1 MMEGAT
7 DRRTA
12 VVKRCELDARFWGEW
27 MSLKASILNLRSFLA
42 ELEAAD
48 AASLLRIPDPVDID
62 FEVTAIAMEL
72 ERQGR
77 SPVLWFENVGG
88 SPFPVVTNLFGSRSR
103 FALALGVSEEELTER
118 WATYGDTPIEPVMC
132 DTGPILDVVRTG
144 ADVDLACLPIM
155 RHFAEDGGRYITN
168 GIVVA
173 KDPDSGVRNASYH
186 RLQIKGKRQCST
198 SLHSRRHLWTYVE
211 RAEARDEA
219 TPVCIVVGGHPR
231 FAIGS
236 GLWKGSIEADEYAV
250 AGGFLGQPLALV
262 QGITVPV
269 ESPAQAE
276 FVLEGH
282 ILPGVREPE
291 GPFAE
296 FTGYASHRST
306 RHMIEIT
313 AILHRKEAIYQD
325 IVPGISNEHTNLLA
339 VPMEARLLKV
349 LRQNYPNVTGVAMP
363 KSGTCRMHVY
373 IAMHNPAPGQ
383 AKNAAMAA
391 FGEDLSLKL
400 AVVVDDDVDIR
411 SDQDVL
417 WSMCTRM
424 QADTDIDVLKN
435 CMGAILDPSNQ
446 DGRTAKMVIDATRP
460 CGDFPARH
468 SIPLAAVEKARALL
482 ARHLH

>member
-1 MMEGAT
+1 
-7 DRRTA
+7 
-12 VVKRCELDARFWGEW
+12 
-27 MSLKASILNLRSFLA
+27 MSAQASRLNLRSFLA
-42 ELEAAD
+42 DLEAVD
-48 AASLLRIPDPVDID
+48 PTGMLRIPDPVDLD

-77 SPVLWFENVGG
+77 SPVLWFDRVGTAH
-88 SPFPVVTNLFGSRSR
+88 FPVVTNLFGSRSR
-103 FALALGVSEEELTER
+103 FALALGVSEDQLTER
-118 WATYGDTPIEPVMC
+118 WATYGDTAIEPAMG
-132 DTGPILDVVRTG
+132 DSGPILDVVLSG
-144 ADVDLACLPIM
+144 DDVDLAYLPIM
-155 RHFAEDGGRYITN
+155 QHFAEDGGRYITN

-186 RLQIKGKRQCST
+186 RLQVKGKTRLST
-198 SLHSRRHLWTYVE
+198 SLHSRRHLWNYVE
-211 RAEARDEA
+211 RAEARDQVV
-219 TPVCIVVGGHPR
+219 PVSIVVGGHPR

-236 GLWKGSIEADEYAV
+236 GLWKGSIEADEYAI

-262 QGITVPV
+262 PGVTVPV
-269 ESPAQAE
+269 EAPAQAE
-276 FVLEGH
+276 LVLEGH

-306 RHMIEIT
+306 RHVIEIT
-313 AILHRKEAIYQD
+313 AILHRQDAIYQD

-373 IAMHNPAPGQ
+373 IAMRHPAVGQ
-383 AKNAAMAA
+383 AKNAAAA
-391 FGEDLSLKL
+391 ALGEDLSLKL

-417 WSMCTRM
+417 WAMCTRM
-424 QADTDIDVLKN
+424 QADSDIDILKN

-446 DGRTAKMVIDATRP
+446 DGLTAKMIIDATRP
-460 CGDFPARH
+460 TSDYPERH
-468 SIPLAAVEKARALL
+468 SIPPAAVNKARALIEHYVPG
-482 ARHLH
+482 R